1 MSAERDIIDE
11 LDAVLANI
19 RRAEQNII
27 GMDSSDKMKVVN
39 RLVDLEETVKSI
51 KNEIIIPTLDITGDT
66 LIEEVQKEKLLSV
79 RAANVL
85 KRSGCK
91 TIADITSHTVYELSI
106 MRNMGKK
113 GVDEIVEFLRC
124 NGFSPKQCSKHD
136 EIYQRYLN
144 GETDMKKLSEEYGV
158 TRERIRQVIEK
169 KSKESEGQ
177 SEEDI

>member
-1 MSAERDIIDE
+1 MSVERDIIDE

-27 GMDSSDKMKVVN
+27 GKDSSDKLKVVN

-51 KNEIIIPTLDITGDT
+51 KNEITIPTLDITENT
-66 LIEEVQKEKLLSV
+66 LIEELQREKLLSV
-79 RAANVL
+79 RVSNSL
-85 KRSGCK
+85 RREGCK
-91 TIADITSHTVYELSI
+91 TIKDITNHTAYEISI

-113 GVDEIVEFLRC
+113 SADEVIEFLRLH
-124 NGFSPKQCSKHD
+124 GFAPKQYSKHD

-144 GETDMKKLSEEYGV
+144 GETDMKKLGEEYGV

-169 KSKESEGQ
+169 KSKESEQ
-177 SEEDI
+177 R